1 MLITSAQS
9 DSCNSLLMID
19 FVKLDILFV
28 VKKMEGQRQR
38 INVGFFVGNGEEK
51 RDTLSLVS
59 SGCAR
64 SIVTASFLG
73 GKGKELGTFV
83 SFQWKVRVNTNQ
95 CREFYWLK
103 CRWMHICFWERAC
116 QHFLSWDKVWRF
128 LCS

>member
-1 MLITSAQS
+1 MLTTSAQS

-38 INVGFFVGNGEEK
+38 INIGFFVGNGEEK

-64 SIVTASFLG
+64 SIVTAF
-73 GKGKELGTFV
+73 F
-83 SFQWKVRVNTNQ
+83 
-95 CREFYWLK
+95 
-103 CRWMHICFWERAC
+103 
-116 QHFLSWDKVWRF
+116 
-128 LCS
+128 